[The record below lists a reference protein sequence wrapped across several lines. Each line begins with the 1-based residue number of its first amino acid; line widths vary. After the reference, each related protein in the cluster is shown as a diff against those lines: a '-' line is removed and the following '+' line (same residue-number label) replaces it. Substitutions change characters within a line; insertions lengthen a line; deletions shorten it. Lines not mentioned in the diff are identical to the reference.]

1 MDPRQRR
8 TRDRLYNTALDLAA
22 ATPVTDLT
30 VTEIAR
36 QAQVH
41 RSTFYEHAGSP
52 FELLE
57 QALVA
62 ELDEVRNSML
72 ADPHLDPAKAVTE
85 VTTEV
90 LRHVQRHAA
99 IYRRGLGEGSGA
111 ASLHAMLSKHFRISA
126 RWLLDVAG
134 VRIDVVVAG
143 VPDEAVVD
151 AASRFLADGT
161 VGLLEGWLLRD
172 ELDVDRFMRLYV
184 ALLPAWWPRELVG

>member
-8 TRDRLYNTALDLAA
+8 TRDRLFATVLDLAA
-22 ATPVTDLT
+22 QVPVTELT
-30 VTEIAR
+30 VTEIAK

-41 RSTFYEHAGSP
+41 RSTFYEHAASP
-52 FELLE
+52 PLLLE

-62 ELDEVRNSML
+62 ELDELRATML
-72 ADPHLDPAKAVTE
+72 SDPALDPGRAVTE

-90 LRHVQRHAA
+90 LQHVRRHAA

-111 ASLHAMLSKHFRISA
+111 ASLHAMLSTHFRISA
-126 RWLLDVAG
+126 RWLLDEAAVK
-134 VRIDVVVAG
+134 IDVWVDG

-151 AASRFLADGT
+151 AGSRFLADGT

-184 ALLPAWWPRELVG
+184 ALLPAWWPKELVA